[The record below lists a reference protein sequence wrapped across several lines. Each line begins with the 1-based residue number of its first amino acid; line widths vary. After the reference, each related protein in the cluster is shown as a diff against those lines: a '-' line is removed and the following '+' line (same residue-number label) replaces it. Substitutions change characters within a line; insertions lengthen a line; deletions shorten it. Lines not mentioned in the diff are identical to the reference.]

1 MLIDVHSGKIIT
13 KNERNV
19 NEYFE
24 KTYQFFAFFD
34 KNRVRFK
41 FLYQFCTSINIIDA
55 HFFICFLLSENVAN
69 RAASRDEKK
78 KQT

>member
-24 KTYQFFAFFD
+24 KTYQFFTFFD

-41 FLYQFCTSINIIDA
+41 FLYQFCTSINILDA
-55 HFFICFLLSENVAN
+55 HLMSDKNQIKEGGIKTEQA
-69 RAASRDEKK
+69 
-78 KQT
+78 KQYS